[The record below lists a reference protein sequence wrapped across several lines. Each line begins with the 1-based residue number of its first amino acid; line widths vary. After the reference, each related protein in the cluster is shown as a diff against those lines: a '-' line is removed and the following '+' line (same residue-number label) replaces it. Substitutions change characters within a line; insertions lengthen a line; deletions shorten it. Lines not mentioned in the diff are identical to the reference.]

1 MSAHPELR
9 LYPETTLREVDS
21 VIEEI
26 RERMCDRLD
35 QVADRLGLSLGDIT
49 TILRVRQGESY
60 AEDYE
65 DWVLDS
71 TTTDQEQK

>member
-9 LYPETTLREVDS
+9 LYPQETLSAVDS

-35 QVADRLGLSLGDIT
+35 QLADRLGLSLGDIT

>member
-9 LYPETTLREVDS
+9 LYPETTLREIDS

-35 QVADRLGLSLGDIT
+35 EVADRLGLSLGDVA

-65 DWVLDS
+65 DWVLDA
-71 TTTDQEQK
+71 TNNEQDKK